1 MPNSPAATHR
11 YHHGNLREVLID
23 SAAQAIVSQA
33 AEELSL
39 RALARA
45 AGVSQT
51 APYRHF
57 SDRNEL
63 LSAVSERGYIQLI
76 DRLTATIAIASDD
89 PEHQVKAAAQCYIG
103 FAIENPSLFKLM
115 FGPLLQPTNQFPTL
129 HEKIR
134 ACNQLVQSML
144 AQGVQSGSII
154 REDLRYLTNTAWA
167 GIHGLATLVID
178 MPEVF
183 ERHID
188 MERQIEISVRTL
200 LT

>member
-1 MPNSPAATHR
+1 MPSNPAATNR

-23 SAAQAIVSQA
+23 SAEQAIVSQA

-57 SDRNEL
+57 NDRNEL
-63 LSAVSERGYIQLI
+63 LSAVSERGYVRLI
-76 DRLTATIAIASDD
+76 ERLSSTIERSSSN
-89 PEHQVKAAAQCYIG
+89 PGEQVKAAAKCYIG

-115 FGPLLQPTNQFPTL
+115 FGPLLQPTHQFPPL
-129 HEKIR
+129 HDKIR
-134 ACNQLVQSML
+134 ACNKLVQSML
-144 AQGVQSGSII
+144 AAGVQSGSIMS
-154 REDLRYLTNTAWA
+154 EDLRYLTNTAWA

-178 MPEVF
+178 MPDVF

-188 MERQIEISVRTL
+188 MEHQIEISVRTL

>member
-1 MPNSPAATHR
+1 MPDSPAATNR
-11 YHHGNLREVLID
+11 YHHGNLREALID

-63 LSAVSERGYIQLI
+63 LSAVSERGYVQLI
-76 DRLTATIAIASDD
+76 DRLTATIATASED
-89 PEHQVKAAAQCYIG
+89 PEQQVKAAAQCYIG

-134 ACNQLVQSML
+134 ACNKLVQSML
-144 AQGVQSGSII
+144 ARGVQSGSII
-154 REDLRYLTNTAWA
+154 SEDLRYLTNTAWA

-183 ERHID
+183 KRHID
-188 MERQIEISVRTL
+188 MQRQIEISVRTL